1 MIKFTNIYILYYIQ
15 LYLGTCL
22 HNYDILH
29 IPIIADYSAACYLY
43 IRGTCSDVCITLY
56 TYSCSL
62 QRNRRASGGE
72 KRILGTLCHRLCIR
86 YALHVNAWRAEGRT
100 TIVELAHTRPRRS
113 TCRTDRDRP
122 ATPSRIAD
130 WSAECTASRPM
141 TDGVGKRNVPTP
153 TRTPL
158 VAAAALRWPVH
169 HFITPSHYYNIL

>member
-1 MIKFTNIYILYYIQ
+1 L
-15 LYLGTCL
+15 
-22 HNYDILH
+22 
-29 IPIIADYSAACYLY
+29 
-43 IRGTCSDVCITLY
+43 
-56 TYSCSL
+56 YSCSV

-72 KRILGTLCHRLCIR
+72 QRVLGTLCHRLCIR

-100 TIVELAHTRPRRS
+100 TIVELAHSRPRAK
-113 TCRTDRDRP
+113 CCTDRDRP

-158 VAAAALRWPVH
+158 VAAAALRTPVH
-169 HFITPSHYYNIL
+169 HFITPPLYYNIFFYTFCVIKIRHFWHFSISA